1 MDYHNLCPGCMEE
14 KGATKTCPYCG
25 YEQGTTPASAHHLA
39 PGTLLENKYLLG
51 RVLGQGGFG
60 ITYIAWD
67 RKLDM
72 KLAIKEYFPQGMAA
86 RTPGRPEV
94 DNSSGELKE
103 QLTFGLQRFLNEAKT
118 LARFAESPNIVTV
131 RDYFEANGT
140 AYLVMSYVEG
150 VTLEQYL
157 RTKGGR
163 LSFNRCLEIIMP
175 ILDALKEVHKAGIMH
190 RDISPD
196 NIFINQDGRV
206 ILIDFGAARQEM
218 REKSKSLSVILKAGY
233 APEEQYRSRGKQG
246 PWTDIYAVAATM
258 YRVLTGQI
266 PLEAIDRLDEDDL
279 APPSQMGSAIEAKQE
294 KVLLKALA
302 VKGKDRYQTV
312 EEFQSDLIAAS
323 VKEKVKESYA
333 GVKPE
338 KTAGFMAADKK
349 RVEDDHK
356 QKLKADMGETGRV
369 PVKKPLPDQQPVDR
383 DLGQE
388 TPYTISRKTV
398 KIAVLIAACALLLFG
413 SISFLGGGSR
423 NISVESV
430 AGDQGYQNEA
440 EETANLAHPEE
451 QQPTYNPA
459 VIASLDADY
468 YIDFDNGTIPI
479 GDLPIGSRVVDPSW
493 EWEYRLGIDYSDRDW
508 DGDPTPPGEVKPVT
522 WIVVDKDHYDGLE
535 PHVTLLSEDLIGLH
549 TFDNSTGRDHEYDE
563 YGYNHW
569 GESGTAN
576 ATRGLRPWLNSSG
589 IHSGE
594 GFYRAFSER
603 FKGAVLTTTVPN
615 KEWKNGNPYI
625 TSDNVFIPSSTELGD
640 EEHEWTYRIGDV
652 YAYFFG
658 AGDRERVALMVGDG
672 WYANVEKVWGKE
684 FMDQWGIY
692 GNNWFYWTRSPDS
705 YNGDFVRLVNGAG
718 EFYTGTANYGLN
730 ANYGNPAV
738 RPALNLKSEILVS
751 EIRN

>member
-14 KGATKTCPYCG
+14 KGATKTCSYCG

-39 PGTLLENKYLLG
+39 PGTFLENKYLLG

-118 LARFAESPNIVTV
+118 LARFAENPNIVTV

-157 RTKGGR
+157 RTKDGR
-163 LSFNRCLEIIMP
+163 LSFNRCFEIMMP
-175 ILDALKEVHKAGIMH
+175 ILDALKEVHKASILH

-196 NIFINQDGRV
+196 NIFIKRDGRV

-279 APPSQMGSAIEAKQE
+279 APPSQMGIAIDAKRE

-302 VKGKDRYQTV
+302 VKAKDRYQTV

-323 VKEKVKESYA
+323 VKEKVKESYV
-333 GVKPE
+333 GVRPG
-338 KTAGFMAADKK
+338 KTGGFVTAAKEL
-349 RVEDDHK
+349 VEEDHE
-356 QKLKADMGETGRV
+356 QKLKADVEEAGRV
-369 PVKKPLPDQQPVDR
+369 PVKKPLPDQQPMDR
-383 DLGQE
+383 VLGQE
-388 TPYTISRKTV
+388 TPYTISRKKV
-398 KIAVLIAACALLLFG
+398 KVAALVAACALLLFG
-413 SISFLGGGSR
+413 GISFLGGGSR
-423 NISVESV
+423 NNSAGSV
-430 AGDQGYQNEA
+430 AGDQGDQNET
-440 EETANLAHPEE
+440 EETANLANHEE
-451 QQPTYNPA
+451 QQPTYDPA
-459 VIASLDADY
+459 FIASLDADY
-468 YIDFDNGTIPI
+468 YIDYENGTILI
-479 GDLPIGSRVVDPSW
+479 GDLPIGARVVDPSW
-493 EWEYRLGIDYSDRDW
+493 EWEFRTGNNYS
-508 DGDPTPPGEVKPVT
+508 GNGTVKPVA
-522 WIVVDKDHYDGLE
+522 WIVVAKNHYYGLE
-535 PHVTLLSEDLIGLH
+535 PHVTLLAEELIAKH
-549 TFDNSTGRDHEYDE
+549 AFDNSTNRGNNT
-563 YGYNHW
+563 GSNHW
-569 GESGTAN
+569 GNSGHPN
-576 ATRGLRPWLNSSG
+576 ATWGIRKFLNGSSY
-589 IHSGE
+589 SGSDTNSYSHT
-594 GFYRAFSER
+594 FYDAMSSDL
-603 FKGAVLTTTVPN
+603 KSSVLTTNLPN
-615 KEWKNGNPYI
+615 NVWKTDSSY
-625 TSDNVFIPSSTELGD
+625 TTTDKVFLPTSTELGD
-640 EEHEWTYRIGDV
+640 TTHSRTYPIGADWS
-652 YAYFFG
+652 YFT
-658 AGDRERVALMVGDG
+658 GDASRVAQI
-672 WYANVEKVWGKE
+672 A
-684 FMDQWGIY
+684 
-692 GNNWFYWTRSPDS
+692 GNDIFYWTRSPVSVRS
-705 YNGDFVRLVNGAG
+705 YTVRSVSSGGHFLTCRNA
-718 EFYTGTANYGLN
+718 FYQPGG
-730 ANYGNPAV
+730 V
-738 RPALNLKSEILVS
+738 RPALNLKSGISVS